1 MEPIEL
7 SLFASRLQAIC
18 EEMGTALRRTAFSPN
33 IRDRLDFSCAVF
45 DTKGRLSAQAAHIP
59 VHLGSMAFAMS
70 GIVEGLRPA
79 PGDMVIL
86 NDPYLGGTHLPDVTL
101 IAPLFHRTEHC
112 GFVVNRAHHADIGCA
127 TPGGMPIATRLEDE
141 GLVIAPQ
148 RLMAEGRLLT
158 EVMEWL
164 IRTTRDPS
172 TARGD
177 LAAQIGANRCGL
189 ERLGALVA
197 GLGPERYRASLA
209 DLNDYGEGM
218 ARTALARIPA
228 GCYHFTDWLDDDGQG
243 QEDIPIRLALTVSG
257 EGVHADFAGTA
268 SQVPGNLNCP
278 LSVAAAAVYYVFYCL
293 VPRETPACAG
303 AFRPI
308 TLSAPQGC
316 LLNARRPAAVAAGNV
331 ETSTR
336 IVDVVLGALAQALPE
351 AIPAASHGSMNN
363 VAMGTDTWDYYE
375 TVGGGMGAHAH
386 GPGLDGVH
394 THMTN
399 TRNTP
404 IEVLETTYPLRV
416 TGYALR
422 ERSGGLGRHAGG
434 RGLVRE
440 FQFLTPTSVT
450 VLGERRRHAPWGL
463 AGGGDGQRAVTLLN
477 GTPLPGKVH
486 LTAAPGDRLTLQT
499 AGGGGWGGPLSR
511 RLFRSPKRLHCAPHS
526 RITIEREV
534 RYGCNGTD
542 QTDDRGQPRRHL
554 HEGDAGLPPVR
565 VFHARH
571 RGPQGLSRGFRA
583 CGYPGRAGGAA
594 EPAALFQLANLPPGL
609 HRRGIGRW
617 LRYRHGPLPERRVA
631 EDDRRRSEPR
641 GRLRQQ
647 IEA

>member
-45 DTKGRLSAQAAHIP
+45 DTRGRLSAQAAHIP

-101 IAPLFHRTEHC
+101 IAPLFLGNEHC

-148 RLMAEGRLLT
+148 RLMAEGRLLA
-158 EVMEWL
+158 EVAEWV
-164 IRTTRDPS
+164 IETTRDP
-172 TARGD
+172 TIARGD

-228 GCYHFTDWLDDDGQG
+228 GCYRFTDWLDDDGQG
-243 QEDIPIRLALTVSG
+243 QEDIPIRLALTVLG
-257 EGVHADFAGTA
+257 DRVHADFGGTA
-268 SQVPGNLNCP
+268 SQVRGNLNCP
-278 LSVAAAAVYYVFYCL
+278 LSVAAAAVYYVFFCL
-293 VPRETPACAG
+293 MPRETPACAG

-308 TLSAPQGC
+308 TLRAPEGC
-316 LLNARRPAAVAAGNV
+316 LLNARPPAAVASGNV

-363 VAMGTDTWDYYE
+363 VAMGSGAMGTDTWDYYE
-375 TVGGGMGAHAH
+375 TIGGGMGANAH
-386 GPGLDGVH
+386 GPGPDGVQ

-404 IEVLETTYPLRV
+404 IEVLEISYPLRV
-416 TGYALR
+416 TRYALR
-422 ERSGGLGRHAGG
+422 EASGGLGRHAGG
-434 RGLVRE
+434 RGLTRE

-477 GTPLPGKVH
+477 GTRLPGKVH
-486 LTAAPGDRLTLQT
+486 LIAEPGDRLMIES
-499 AGGGGWGGPLSR
+499 AGGGGWGGVCSDPRKDYTGPVESPSSE
-511 RLFRSPKRLHCAPHS
+511 RSAMDAME
-526 RITIEREV
+526 RIKQTIEGNPVVIFMKGTPDFPQCGFSMRATEALRACHVDFAHVDILAEPEV
-534 RYGCNGTD
+534 R
-542 QTDDRGQPRRHL
+542 Q
-554 HEGDAGLPPVR
+554 
-565 VFHARH
+565 
-571 RGPQGLSRGFRA
+571 
-583 CGYPGRAGGAA
+583 
-594 EPAALFQLANLPPGL
+594 NLP
-609 HRRGIGRW
+609 
-617 LRYRHGPLPERRVA
+617 RYSNWPTFPQVFIAGELVGGCDIVLDLYQSGELQKMTDAVR
-631 EDDRRRSEPR
+631 DRTA
-641 GRLRQQ
+641 G
-647 IEA
+647 

>member
-1 MEPIEL
+1 MLEPIEL

-101 IAPLFHRTEHC
+101 IAPLFHGTEHC

-148 RLMAEGRLLT
+148 RLMAEGRPLT

-164 IRTTRDPS
+164 IQATRDRT

-177 LAAQIGANRCGL
+177 LAAQLGANRCGL
-189 ERLGALVA
+189 GRLGALVA
-197 GLGPERYRASLA
+197 SLGPKRYRASLV

-228 GCYHFTDWLDDDGQG
+228 GCYRFTDWLDDDGQG

-257 EGVHADFAGTA
+257 ERVHADFAGTA
-268 SQVPGNLNCP
+268 AEVPGNLNCP

-293 VPRETPACAG
+293 MPRETPACAG

-308 TLSAPQGC
+308 TLSAPEGC

-351 AIPAASHGSMNN
+351 SIPAASHGSMNN
-363 VAMGTDTWDYYE
+363 LAMGASAMGTDTWDYYE
-375 TVGGGMGAHAH
+375 TVGGGMGAHAR
-386 GPGLDGVH
+386 GPGLDGVQ

-404 IEVLETTYPLRV
+404 IEVLETSYPLRV
-416 TGYALR
+416 TRYVLR
-422 ERSGGLGRHAGG
+422 EASGGRGRHAGG
-434 RGLVRE
+434 RGLTRE

-486 LTAAPGDRLTLQT
+486 LTAAPGDRLTLES
-499 AGGGGWGGPLSR
+499 AGGGGWGDVCSDPRNDYTGPVESPSSE
-511 RLFRSPKRLHCAPHS
+511 RSTMDAMEQIKQ
-526 RITIEREV
+526 TIEGNPVVIFMKGTPDFPQCGFSMRTTEALRACHVDFAHVDVLAEPEV
-534 RYGCNGTD
+534 R
-542 QTDDRGQPRRHL
+542 Q
-554 HEGDAGLPPVR
+554 
-565 VFHARH
+565 
-571 RGPQGLSRGFRA
+571 
-583 CGYPGRAGGAA
+583 
-594 EPAALFQLANLPPGL
+594 NLP
-609 HRRGIGRW
+609 
-617 LRYRHGPLPERRVA
+617 RYSNWPTFPQVFINGELVGGCDIVLDLYQSGELQKMTQAAAGHTA
-631 EDDRRRSEPR
+631 
-641 GRLRQQ
+641 
-647 IEA
+647 A

>member
-101 IAPLFHRTEHC
+101 IAPLFHETEHC

-158 EVMEWL
+158 EVLDWL
-164 IRTTRDPS
+164 IQTTRDPA

-228 GCYHFTDWLDDDGQG
+228 GCYRFTDWLDDDGQG

-257 EGVHADFAGTA
+257 ERAHADFAGTA
-268 SQVPGNLNCP
+268 AEVPGNLNCP
-278 LSVAAAAVYYVFYCL
+278 LSVAAAAVYYAFYCL
-293 VPRETPACAG
+293 MPRETPACAG

-308 TLSAPQGC
+308 TLSAPEGC

-351 AIPAASHGSMNN
+351 A
-363 VAMGTDTWDYYE
+363 
-375 TVGGGMGAHAH
+375 
-386 GPGLDGVH
+386 
-394 THMTN
+394 
-399 TRNTP
+399 
-404 IEVLETTYPLRV
+404 
-416 TGYALR
+416 
-422 ERSGGLGRHAGG
+422 
-434 RGLVRE
+434 
-440 FQFLTPTSVT
+440 
-450 VLGERRRHAPWGL
+450 
-463 AGGGDGQRAVTLLN
+463 
-477 GTPLPGKVH
+477 
-486 LTAAPGDRLTLQT
+486 
-499 AGGGGWGGPLSR
+499 
-511 RLFRSPKRLHCAPHS
+511 
-526 RITIEREV
+526 
-534 RYGCNGTD
+534 
-542 QTDDRGQPRRHL
+542 
-554 HEGDAGLPPVR
+554 
-565 VFHARH
+565 
-571 RGPQGLSRGFRA
+571 
-583 CGYPGRAGGAA
+583 
-594 EPAALFQLANLPPGL
+594 
-609 HRRGIGRW
+609 
-617 LRYRHGPLPERRVA
+617 
-631 EDDRRRSEPR
+631 
-641 GRLRQQ
+641 
-647 IEA
+647 

>member
-45 DTKGRLSAQAAHIP
+45 DTKGQLSAQAAHIP

-70 GIVEGLRPA
+70 GIVECLDPA

-101 IAPLFHRTEHC
+101 IAPLFHGTEHC

-148 RLMAEGRLLT
+148 RLMAEGSLLT
-158 EVMEWL
+158 EVLDWL

-189 ERLGALVA
+189 ERLGVSVA
-197 GLGPERYRASLA
+197 GLGPGRYRASLD

-228 GCYHFTDWLDDDGQG
+228 GCYRFTDWLDDDGQG
-243 QEDIPIRLALTVSG
+243 QEDIPIRLALTVSA
-257 EGVHADFAGTA
+257 ERVHADFAGTA
-268 SQVPGNLNCP
+268 AEVPGNLNCP

-293 VPRETPACAG
+293 MPRETPACAG

-308 TLSAPQGC
+308 TLSAPEGC

-363 VAMGTDTWDYYE
+363 LAMGSSAMGTDAWDYYE
-375 TVGGGMGAHAH
+375 TIGGGMGAHAH
-386 GPGLDGVH
+386 GPGLDGVQ

-404 IEVLETTYPLRV
+404 IEVLETSYPLRV
-416 TGYALR
+416 TRYALR
-422 ERSGGLGRHAGG
+422 EATGGRGRYAGG
-434 RGLVRE
+434 RGLTRE

-450 VLGERRRHAPWGL
+450 VLGERRRYAPWGL

-499 AGGGGWGGPLSR
+499 AGGGGWGPVCSAR
-511 RLFRSPKRLHCAPHS
+511 NDYTAHPIVESPSSERSDMDAME
-526 RITIEREV
+526 RIKQTIEGNPVVIFMKGTPDFPQCGFSMRATEALRACHVDFVHVDILAEPEV
-534 RYGCNGTD
+534 R
-542 QTDDRGQPRRHL
+542 Q
-554 HEGDAGLPPVR
+554 
-565 VFHARH
+565 
-571 RGPQGLSRGFRA
+571 
-583 CGYPGRAGGAA
+583 
-594 EPAALFQLANLPPGL
+594 NLP
-609 HRRGIGRW
+609 
-617 LRYRHGPLPERRVA
+617 RYSNWPTFPQVFINGELVGGCDIVLDLYQSGELQKMTDAVRNRA
-631 EDDRRRSEPR
+631 AA
-641 GRLRQQ
+641 RQEV
-647 IEA
+647 EA